1 MMWHV
6 ASVVTGNSISSV
18 DLIYVQ
24 GDVKQREKIQLQ
36 QQLRRQVSLV

>member
-1 MMWHV
+1 MIV
-6 ASVVTGNSISSV
+6 SVVTGNSISSV
-18 DLIYVQ
+18 DLIYMQ

>member
-1 MMWHV
+1 MMQHV
-6 ASVVTGNSISSV
+6 ASVVTGNSTLSV
-18 DLIYVQ
+18 DLIYLQ

>member
-1 MMWHV
+1 MMRHV
-6 ASVVTGNSISSV
+6 ASVIAGNSTLSV
-18 DLIYVQ
+18 DLIYLQ